1 MLMYTTKESLST
13 GDYHMNMHKRTRG
26 MQTRLI
32 HSPQAENDTTA
43 VSPPIFQTST
53 YMARTPEEGAELA
66 EQIAPAM
73 FYTRYGSPNT
83 KQVEALLADLEGCEA
98 ALAVGSGMAA
108 IATAIMANVRM
119 GDHVIAQYTHYTAT
133 MSLLAHTLPGYG
145 IDVTQVDQRDP
156 AAFARAVRPN
166 TKIVYTESPTN
177 PTMDMTDLRATSEI
191 AHAAG
196 ALAITDNTFASPYNQ
211 RPLDLGYDLAVHSAT
226 KYLNGHADVT
236 AGVILGAK
244 TLIDQAWEYVRVHG
258 PVLHPF
264 EAWLLRR
271 GLQTFGLRMAA
282 HNANALDVARFLE
295 EHPAVERVFYPG
307 LVSHAQ
313 HKLACQQMVG
323 GLGGMLAFEVR
334 GGYDA
339 AYQFVRK
346 TELCLLAVSLGGVE
360 SLITHPASMIHTRQT
375 DEERKAAG
383 ISPGLIRLSVGVE
396 NVEDIIEDLGQA
408 LE

>member
-1 MLMYTTKESLST
+1 
-13 GDYHMNMHKRTRG
+13 MHKPGRTRG

-32 HSPQAENDTTA
+32 HSPQIANNTTA
-43 VSPPIFQTST
+43 VSPPIYQTST
-53 YMARTPEEGAELA
+53 YLARTPEEGAELA
-66 EQIAPAM
+66 EQVAPAM

-83 KQVEALLADLEGCEA
+83 KQVEVLLAELEGSES

-108 IATAIMANVRM
+108 IATAILSNVRM
-119 GDHVIAQYTHYTAT
+119 GDHVIAQHTHYTAT

-145 IDVTQVDQRDP
+145 VEVTQVDQRDLE
-156 AAFARAVRPN
+156 AFARAVRPN
-166 TKIVYTESPTN
+166 TKIIYTESPTN
-177 PTMDMTDLRATSEI
+177 PTMDLTDLRASAEI

-211 RPLDLGYDLAVHSAT
+211 RPLELGYDLVMHSAT

-236 AGVILGAK
+236 AGAIMGAK
-244 TLIDQAWEYVRVHG
+244 QLIDCAWEYARVHG

-271 GLQTFGLRMAA
+271 GLQTFGLRMTA
-282 HNANALDVARFLE
+282 HNHNALAVAQFLE
-295 EHPAVERVFYPG
+295 QHPAVERVYYPG
-307 LVSHAQ
+307 LESHPQ
-313 HKLACQQMVG
+313 HALAKQQMVG
-323 GLGGMLAFEVR
+323 GFGGMLSFEMK

-339 AYQFVRK
+339 AYNVVRN

-360 SLITHPASMIHTRQT
+360 TLITHPASMIHTRQT
-375 DEERKAAG
+375 DEERRAAG

-396 NVEDIIEDLGQA
+396 NVEDIIEDLAQA
-408 LE
+408 LV